1 MATIIRSE
9 ERDFQPNPN
18 KIDGFRLFTDATR
31 AQKGVNPQW
40 LNFDVRRLNPHECN
54 QLGYV
59 YYRENL
65 GGFDGRKFIEV

>member
-31 AQKGVNPQW
+31 AQ
-40 LNFDVRRLNPHECN
+40 R
-54 QLGYV
+54 
-59 YYRENL
+59 
-65 GGFDGRKFIEV
+65 GG